1 MKSSSTMK
9 LLVLYLV
16 GTILLISFLS
26 NAPIYADNPDSFDK
40 GDIAEVF
47 DFGSGIFAALLFIL
61 SIIAYRNTGMRR
73 ILFVSIA
80 FALFA
85 IRTIVSNLDLFM
97 PEIESSLIELILA
110 IMGFAALA
118 LFFIAIVRKEKVSTN
133 AKHTWT

>member
-1 MKSSSTMK
+1 MNFLDS
-9 LLVLYLV
+9 V
-16 GTILLISFLS
+16 ILISAVVTVLLTSLS
-26 NAPIYADNPDSFDK
+26 FPGFMLVYADFQDPLDK
-40 GDIAEVF
+40 GNIAEIF

-61 SIIAYRNTGMRR
+61 SVIAYRNTGMRR

-97 PEIESSLIELILA
+97 PEIESSLIELTLA

-118 LFFIAIVRKEKVSTN
+118 LFFIAIVRKEKVATK
-133 AKHTWT
+133 AKYSWT

>member
-1 MKSSSTMK
+1 MNFLDSVILISAVVT
-9 LLVLYLV
+9 V
-16 GTILLISFLS
+16 LLISLS
-26 NAPIYADNPDSFDK
+26 FPESMLVYADFPDPLDK
-40 GDIAEVF
+40 GNIAEIF

-61 SIIAYRNTGMRR
+61 SVIAYRNTGMRR